1 MVRERASEIVRNDLV
16 QEKMAAG
23 SNPCRHLYVKVFELT
38 VLIGSHRIILVVHFL
53 WVYVIMN
60 MK

>member
-1 MVRERASEIVRNDLV
+1 
-16 QEKMAAG
+16 MAAG
-23 SNPCRHLYVKVFELT
+23 SDPCRHLYVKVFELT
-38 VLIGSHRIILVVHFL
+38 VLIGSHRTILVVHFL